1 MSEHGSYSTTSRLH
15 SHSHHHQLAYP
26 RDIPYRQQDDLE
38 SESSRFR
45 QSREKLSKYQQ
56 SSPKWADVPA
66 PLPVCSPPARHAHS
80 LSNRRPKQPS
90 PPTSI
95 LPYHPSHAHSSSL
108 SRGPARVS
116 QPTTPSTPPNRVPLT
131 HRVPTSQ
138 YSSRLE
144 YTPASPTQGSYL
156 SRSPP
161 RPSSSGRDSRKIH
174 SRRGSRSSPKQKI
187 IPRNQWPPIGKGP
200 RDILNDEEAL
210 QKVGT
215 GALEMKGETYQLP
228 HTSEDICRFY
238 ATVYVDDKPAKD
250 TVSNPDE
257 TLKDISLS
265 FMGAREGLEPSGTLE
280 YPNMLYAF
288 GKSPGTTTLTWF
300 IGMQGQLRSPLDYS
314 DSGVKKRKMKL
325 ISILERLKELEEGLD
340 QVRYHISDVSING
353 ADIAR
358 SEMMIS
364 TTTST
369 LILLRIRNAIRTRIG
384 IERTR

>member
-1 MSEHGSYSTTSRLH
+1 MSEHGSYSTRLH
-15 SHSHHHQLAYP
+15 SHSHHHQLPLPYP
-26 RDIPYRQQDDLE
+26 RDIPYRQQDDLS

-45 QSREKLSKYQQ
+45 TSREKLSKYQQ

-66 PLPVCSPPARHAHS
+66 PLPVCSPSKAMNHH
-80 LSNRRPKQPS
+80 LSNSRPVQPS

-108 SRGPARVS
+108 SRGARVS
-116 QPTTPSTPPNRVPLT
+116 QPTTPSTPPSRVPLA
-131 HRVPTSQ
+131 HRVPVSQ
-138 YSSRLE
+138 FSSRLE

-174 SRRGSRSSPKQKI
+174 SRRGSRSSPKQKA
-187 IPRNQWPPIGKGP
+187 RNQWPPPGYGP
-200 RDILNDEEAL
+200 KDILSNEEAL
-210 QKVGT
+210 RRVGL
-215 GALEMKGETYQLP
+215 GVLEMKGRTIELP
-228 HTSEDICRFY
+228 HTDEEICRFF
-238 ATVYVDDKPAKD
+238 ATVTVDDRRAKD

-265 FMGAREGLEPSGTLE
+265 FMGAREGKEPWGTLE

-300 IGMQGQLRSPLDYS
+300 VGMKGQLRSPLDYG
-314 DSGVKKRKMKL
+314 DSKVKKRKMKL

-340 QVRYHISDVSING
+340 QV
-353 ADIAR
+353 
-358 SEMMIS
+358 
-364 TTTST
+364 
-369 LILLRIRNAIRTRIG
+369 
-384 IERTR
+384 